1 MRQRL
6 LQDGPLH
13 SCPTD
18 DLLIDLPTACLAESI
33 QLQGEVLVPGAAPSI
48 AKLPGTPQ
56 KLEILVGFSREKRN
70 QFFEHK
76 DACKPPKNQES
87 IRTGKTVRQ
96 NGRFVEPLIDVRV
109 ALAAPVARAMHLFR
123 PHGIPMTQHLR
134 DRLHSGASAIL
145 IL

>member
-33 QLQGEVLVPGAAPSI
+33 QLQGEVLVAGADPSI
-48 AKLPGTPQ
+48 ANLHGTPQ

-96 NGRFVEPLIDVRV
+96 NGPFFLLTAGERSRQAVMPSDLTARV
-109 ALAAPVARAMHLFR
+109 KELVAGTM
-123 PHGIPMTQHLR
+123 
-134 DRLHSGASAIL
+134 
-145 IL
+145 